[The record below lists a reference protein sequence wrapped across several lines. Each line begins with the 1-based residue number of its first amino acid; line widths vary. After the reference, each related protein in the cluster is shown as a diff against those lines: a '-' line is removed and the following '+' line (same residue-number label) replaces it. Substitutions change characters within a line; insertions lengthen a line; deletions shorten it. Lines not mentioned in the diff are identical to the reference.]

1 MRRKAIFLSILS
13 IALFTGSRMRGTVL
27 VPQNSSVIQ
36 TTAFDIYRDYLAT
49 HKIITAREDSEKLV
63 VDTICYRVINAVK
76 DHYKTKGA
84 GKELEGFF
92 WELNYIREKKA
103 DAWCFPGGKMTVYS
117 SLLPVT
123 QSHAALAVVISHE
136 IAHVV
141 LKHGDA
147 RMKQYLKQYLDK
159 KDLATALTSNP
170 VETKN
175 FYRMAY
181 VNGDYVGAIRG
192 FDSKDEMEADELGA
206 VFCAKAGYR
215 PQEALVFLER
225 MIWFKN
231 TGRTPEF
238 MLSHPVDEKR
248 IPRLKEI
255 VDDIARDHYKPI
267 SKK

>member
-1 MRRKAIFLSILS
+1 
-13 IALFTGSRMRGTVL
+13 MRGTAL
-27 VPQNSSVIQ
+27 APQTSSVIQ
-36 TTAFDIYRDYLAT
+36 TTAFDIYRQYLAT
-49 HKIITAREDSEKLV
+49 HKILTAREDSERIV

-76 DHYKTKGA
+76 DHYKAKGA
-84 GKELEGFF
+84 TKELEGFL
-92 WELNYIREKKA
+92 WEVNYIREKKA
-103 DAWCFPGGKMTVYS
+103 DAWCFPGGKMAVYS

-170 VETKN
+170 VETKD

-181 VNGDYVGAIRG
+181 VNGDYVGVIRG

-206 VFCAKAGYR
+206 IFCAKAGYR

-225 MIWFKN
+225 MVWFKN

-255 VDDIARDHYKPI
+255 VDDIARDYYKPI

>member
-1 MRRKAIFLSILS
+1 MRRKVIFLSILA
-13 IALFTGSRMRGTVL
+13 IAFLTGSRMRGTAL
-27 VPQNSSVIQ
+27 APQTGSVIQ
-36 TTAFDIYRDYLAT
+36 TTAFDIYRQYLAS
-49 HKIITAREDSEKLV
+49 HKIITISEDSEKLV

-76 DHYKTKGA
+76 DHFKAKGA
-84 GKELEGFF
+84 TKDLEGFS
-92 WELNYIREKKA
+92 WEVNYIRERKA
-103 DAWCFPGGKMTVYS
+103 DAWCFPGGKMAVYS

-170 VETKN
+170 VETKD

-181 VNGDYVGAIRG
+181 VNGDYVGVIRG

-206 VFCAKAGYR
+206 IFCAKAGYR

-255 VDDIARDHYKPI
+255 VDDIARDYYKPI
-267 SKK
+267 TKK